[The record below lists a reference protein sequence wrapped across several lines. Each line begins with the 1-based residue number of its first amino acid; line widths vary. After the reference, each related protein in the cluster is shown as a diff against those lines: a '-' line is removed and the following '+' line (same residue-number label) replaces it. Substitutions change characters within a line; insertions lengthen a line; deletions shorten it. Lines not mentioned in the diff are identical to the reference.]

1 MRNLMIVAVLFAV
14 VAGGVGFKQGWLA
27 LTTTHRAGSG
37 NLDVHLKF
45 NADKVR
51 ADANLLSYI
60 Q

>member
-1 MRNLMIVAVLFAV
+1 MRSLLIIAVLFAV
-14 VAGGVGFKQGWLA
+14 LMGGIGFKQGWLS

-45 NADKVR
+45 DADKVK

-60 Q
+60 K